1 MPARDDRSK
10 RELAATE
17 RNEALL
23 DAATGGDTAR
33 VVALLDAGAD
43 VAHTNE
49 WGFDALGSALWES
62 HMDTARVLV
71 ERGAPVG
78 IDDAAALGDLD
89 TVDARFDASTP
100 IEETIAAYLGACR
113 SGQVEVIEWFLR
125 RGVPVDLHP
134 PGEEWGGIGCPGLH
148 HAAVNGHGD
157 AVRLLLGAGADVT
170 LVDDVHG
177 SHALAWAASAGHT
190 DIVGLLLD
198 AGAEPG
204 HRNLHGRS
212 ASGLALD
219 NGFPEIAA
227 TIDDAG

>member
-1 MPARDDRSK
+1 MAGADERSN
-10 RELAATE
+10 RELSATE

-23 DAATGGDTAR
+23 DAAAGGDTAR

-43 VAHTNE
+43 VAHANE

-89 TVDARFDASTP
+89 AVDARFDAATP
-100 IEETIAAYLGACR
+100 TEETIGAYLGACR
-113 SGQVEVIEWFLR
+113 SGQVEVIDWFLR
-125 RGVPVDLHP
+125 NGVPVDLHP

-148 HAAVNGHGD
+148 HAVVNGHSD
-157 AVRLLLGAGADVT
+157 VVRRLLGAGADVT

-177 SHALAWAASAGHT
+177 SHALAWAASAGHA
-190 DIVGLLLD
+190 DIVRLLLE

-204 HRNLHGRS
+204 HRNVHGRS

-219 NGFPEIAA
+219 NGFSEIAA
-227 TIDDAG
+227 AIDHAG